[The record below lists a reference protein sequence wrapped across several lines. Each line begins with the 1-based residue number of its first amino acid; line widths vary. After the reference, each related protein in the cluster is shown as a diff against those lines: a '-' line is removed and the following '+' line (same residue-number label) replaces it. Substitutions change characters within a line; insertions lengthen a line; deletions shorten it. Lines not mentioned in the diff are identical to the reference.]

1 MTTIVTNKEKA
12 NTYWKC
18 AMPQVLG
25 QALSERAVI
34 WSSGTW
40 CVAGTVIVPVL
51 RWGSEGSQTWLA
63 RGHTACN
70 EWSCLRVAFLP
81 RTTLLTFL
89 IRAGHLFREH
99 KLGARYGPW
108 ETSQRRGEHFL
119 PAPNEGATQPK
130 VAPRCCSGSN
140 ITIPRPSWPALHRS
154 RASHPQ
160 ILEDSLHAVLEFNCS
175 RFLWKTNTTSP
186 SIPSLAE
193 CLSSGPF

>member
-1 MTTIVTNKEKA
+1 MCHA
-12 NTYWKC
+12 PGSGPS
-18 AMPQVLG
+18 AF
-25 QALSERAVI
+25 QACCYLILMNMACGRH
-34 WSSGTW
+34 
-40 CVAGTVIVPVL
+40 VIVPVL
-51 RWGSEGSQTWLA
+51 RWGLEGSQMWLA

-108 ETSQRRGEHFL
+108 ETSQRRGEHVL
-119 PAPNEGATQPK
+119 PAPNEGATQLAK
-130 VAPRCCSGSN
+130 SGSKILFRFQHHN
-140 ITIPRPSWPALHRS
+140 PKTQLTCLT
-154 RASHPQ
+154 Q
-160 ILEDSLHAVLEFNCS
+160 IACVPPPNPGGFSACRVLEFNCS